1 MGSSVDS
8 VSTILFIKI
17 QDQFTT
23 NWNQSCSYVLP
34 SIYPLRKPNVITN
47 FFDHSSSRIIFYHYH
62 TNYRFYSS
70 STDLFKVS

>member
-1 MGSSVDS
+1 MGSCVDS

-17 QDQFTT
+17 QDQFTI

-47 FFDHSSSRIIFYHYH
+47 FFDHSSSRIIFLPLSHELPI
-62 TNYRFYSS
+62 
-70 STDLFKVS
+70 LF